1 MHETARELES
11 AVEAWKGRGWPTPDV
26 LLVAGSGLGI
36 DLGSEPVVRADLADI
51 LPFPVHEVIG
61 HAHAIELLPGPQ
73 GSHVLYQRGRLHAY
87 QEYDAHQVV
96 FMVRLAARLGAR
108 ALIMSN
114 AAGGIRKRWKPGDLR
129 LISDHINLIGLNPLS
144 PNLPPEWGHYFQ
156 DMADAY
162 SPRLRAIATEVAAKL
177 EIPLEEG
184 VYAGLRGPSFETPAE
199 VRMVERMG
207 ADLVG
212 MSTVLEVIAAR
223 QMGLECLCFSLVSNA
238 AAGTTDEPVRHDE
251 VLDVGRRASERL
263 KPLLTATLEHLLS

>member
-1 MHETARELES
+1 MHETAKELER
-11 AVEAWKGRGWPTPDV
+11 AAEKWIDRGWPRPDL

-36 DLGSEPVVRADLADI
+36 DLGGEPVAHAALSDI
-51 LPFPVHEVIG
+51 LPFPVREVVG
-61 HAHAIELLPGPQ
+61 HAHAVEVLPGP
-73 GSHVLYQRGRLHAY
+73 GESHVLYQRGRLHAY
-87 QEYDAHQVV
+87 QGYDAHQVV
-96 FMVRLAARLGAR
+96 FMVRLAALLGAKT
-108 ALIMSN
+108 LVMSN
-114 AAGGIRKRWKPGDLR
+114 AAGGVREGWLPGDLR

-144 PNLPPEWGHYFQ
+144 PDLPPEWGHYFQ

-162 SPRLRAIATEVAAKL
+162 SPRLRTIAREAAESL
-177 EIPLEEG
+177 GVPLEEG
-184 VYAGLRGPSFETPAE
+184 VYAGFRGPSFETPAE

-251 VLDVGRRASERL
+251 VLDVGQRAAERL
-263 KPLLTATLEHLLS
+263 KPLLSATLQRLLG